1 MRWKGPLVFRGSD
14 GPIARSDE
22 SAERATV
29 AWYSLGKLRS
39 TRILPP
45 RTAPSRGGFPVRRP
59 MSLTP
64 GPVPAFANSRFPVF
78 IDLGSPFLVA
88 CEMSIAAGR
97 LLQPATRPRI
107 EIPRGWPNSSTG
119 VDRLSPGWEKLS
131 TSSSTSSSRRPV
143 INEAAGPQ
151 TGRVKHQVG
160 QRSKASPVTG
170 HTPRGSGLTLIDPLS
185 VVLASVRMLVRGR

>member
-29 AWYSLGKLRS
+29 AWHSLGKLRS

-64 GPVPAFANSRFPVF
+64 GPVPAFADSRS
-78 IDLGSPFLVA
+78 L
-88 CEMSIAAGR
+88 C
-97 LLQPATRPRI
+97 
-107 EIPRGWPNSSTG
+107 
-119 VDRLSPGWEKLS
+119 
-131 TSSSTSSSRRPV
+131 SSTS
-143 INEAAGPQ
+143 GHHFWW
-151 TGRVKHQVG
+151 RVKCLSPPGDFCNRLRGPNRDCSRMAQFIHRSGQVIPRLGEVVHQFIHK
-160 QRSKASPVTG
+160 QLAATG
-170 HTPRGSGLTLIDPLS
+170 HHRGS
-185 VVLASVRMLVRGR
+185 

>member
-29 AWYSLGKLRS
+29 AWHSLGKLRS

-59 MSLTP
+59 MSLTL
-64 GPVPAFANSRFPVF
+64 GPVPAFANSRSPVF

-88 CEMSIAAGR
+88 CEISIAAGR
-97 LLQPATRPRI
+97 LLQSATRPESRFLEDGPI
-107 EIPRGWPNSSTG
+107 HPQEWTGYPQAGRSCPPVHPQAARGDLSSPWF
-119 VDRLSPGWEKLS
+119 VAAPAPPGWWRPACGRNASGQSHELIGLGPE
-131 TSSSTSSSRRPV
+131 TQPNIRICRWSRD
-143 INEAAGPQ
+143 
-151 TGRVKHQVG
+151 VG
-160 QRSKASPVTG
+160 GA
-170 HTPRGSGLTLIDPLS
+170 
-185 VVLASVRMLVRGR
+185 